1 MQEDISLMMNHINSY
16 KRNELMGK
24 TPYEVGRF
32 MMPPDFCVALGLEE
46 IAHEK
51 VILTPKLLQQ
61 QSTKV
66 IATE

>member
-1 MQEDISLMMNHINSY
+1 
-16 KRNELMGK
+16 MGK

-46 IAHEK
+46 IAPEK
-51 VILTPKLLQQ
+51 VILIPKLLQQ
-61 QSTKV
+61 QSIKV

>member
-1 MQEDISLMMNHINSY
+1 MMNHINSY

-32 MMPPDFCVALGLEE
+32 MMPPDFCLALGLEE
-46 IAHEK
+46 IAPEK